1 MENWPISRER
11 YGRNMGITQC
21 WILGRLPGTAVK
33 PWKIDQPS
41 NPPPHIHNAF
51 CQTRAFWGRWG
62 QGLGSVFLIVGVHF
76 WRLIWPRTIGL
87 PPFVKS
93 RTYAKL
99 IALKES

>member
-1 MENWPISRER
+1 VLMHLVQFKTSQADSTHTGTSKIEWLCCAYRMINRLRKP
-11 YGRNMGITQC
+11 
-21 WILGRLPGTAVK
+21 LGA
-33 PWKIDQPS
+33 
-41 NPPPHIHNAF
+41 NANAF
-51 CQTRAFWGRWG
+51 GQTRAFWGRWG

-76 WRLIWPRTIGL
+76 WRLIWPRSIGL